1 MDSCKLWFEVLRMH
15 CGLVPNEHISLGTT
29 DMLRLSGRLHPSD
42 IQSVE
47 SWIWCTAAYVHRLP
61 KISMLR
67 FGCMGSKHKTFH
79 AQKMRPIMS
88 NNERSTGLFLVGFFS
103 PYTAVAV

>member
-61 KISMLR
+61 KTSMLR
-67 FGCMGSKHKTFH
+67 FGCIIKPSTHP
-79 AQKMRPIMS
+79 MRPIMS
-88 NNERSTGLFLVGFFS
+88 NNEWSTGCS
-103 PYTAVAV
+103 